1 MLRYITDDM
10 LEYVTHAKLCYITH
24 NYVMLYNTCDDMLL

>member
-24 NYVMLYNTCDDMLL
+24 NYVMLYNTC

>member
-10 LEYVTHAKLCYITH
+10 LEYVTNAKLCYITH
-24 NYVMLYNTCDDMLL
+24 NYVMLYNTC

>member
-24 NYVMLYNTCDDMLL
+24 NYVMLDNTC

>member
-1 MLRYITDDM
+1 MLRYITDDK

-24 NYVMLYNTCDDMLL
+24 NYVMLYNT